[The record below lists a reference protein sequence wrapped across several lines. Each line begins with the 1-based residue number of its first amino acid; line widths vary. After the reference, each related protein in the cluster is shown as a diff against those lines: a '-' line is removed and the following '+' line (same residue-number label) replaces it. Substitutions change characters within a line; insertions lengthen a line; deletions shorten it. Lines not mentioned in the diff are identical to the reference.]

1 MFQPLISAGIA
12 LCLSVS
18 AFYVKYALVKGS
30 HCYVEYQDCIA
41 MAQRFI
47 HEETICHKE

>member
-1 MFQPLISAGIA
+1 MFQSLISAGIA
-12 LCLSVS
+12 LCLFVS

-30 HCYVEYQDCIA
+30 HCYGEYQECIA

-47 HEETICHKE
+47 NEETICHEE